1 MPIKQ
6 KVANLSSLLL
16 TYFTLLK
23 KKKNPRAGW
32 GQEREIDFGEFC
44 HFIFRM
50 AGVKYLINLTHN
62 DLRFLC
68 VNLRF
73 GSRS

>member
-23 KKKNPRAGW
+23 KKKKTR
-32 GQEREIDFGEFC
+32 GQVGGKRER
-44 HFIFRM
+44 
-50 AGVKYLINLTHN
+50 
-62 DLRFLC
+62 
-68 VNLRF
+68 
-73 GSRS
+73 